1 MNSAKE
7 AGIDGQVETID
18 ISEEKNYSIYLRDDK
33 KRVYLG
39 DGSNLSNKM
48 LYVQSIIEKEK
59 DKEGDIFVNGD
70 LNNGFHPYFKEKV

>member
-1 MNSAKE
+1 MKKLEEVIKIINSAKE

-18 ISEEKNYSIYLRDDK
+18 ISDEKNYSIYLRDDK

-48 LYVQSIIEKEK
+48 LYVQAIIEKEK
-59 DKEGDIFVNGD
+59 DKEGIF
-70 LNNGFHPYFKEKV
+70 L